1 MVSIVRFSIFELG
14 GRQAILAG
22 ADNGQALLA
31 KLVAQ
36 TPRIAEAT
44 PCYLDFSGIAVATF
58 SFIRESVFAYRD
70 YARASMPALYPV
82 VANAESGVLEEIWAY
97 ARSEADVIWTCRL
110 DRRGILSNVRLAGS
124 LDPIQK
130 QTLDLVCRLG
140 SADAP
145 GLAKKDRSIGVTGWN
160 NRLATL
166 NSKGLLIEQRAGKA
180 KIFKPVLGVA

>member
-1 MVSIVRFSIFELG
+1 MFQLG

-31 KLVAQ
+31 KLVAE
-36 TPRIAEAT
+36 TPRVGEAT
-44 PCYLDFSGIAVATF
+44 PCFLDFAGIALATF

-70 YARASMPALYPV
+70 YARTSMPNLYPV
-82 VANAESGVLEEIWAY
+82 IANADAPVLEEIAAY
-97 ARSEADVIWTCRL
+97 AESEADVVWTCHL
-110 DRRGILSNVRLAGS
+110 DRQGNVSRVAVVGN

-145 GLAKKDRSIGVTGWN
+145 GLAKRDNSIGVTGWN
-160 NRLATL
+160 NRLAIL
-166 NSKGLLIEQRAGKA
+166 NSKGLLLEQRAGKA
-180 KIFKPVLGVA
+180 KVFKPVLGVA